1 MHPVYILAFVTF
13 LAVIAFLV
21 WNYMSTK
28 RNQQTGGNT
37 SGIGGPA
44 DPMSGTTNDPI
55 RSGAEIRASLDA
67 ASLGQPRHT

>member
-1 MHPVYILAFVTF
+1 MHPLTYLAFFTL
-13 LAVIAFLV
+13 LAVIAFGV
-21 WNYMSTK
+21 WNWMSV
-28 RNQQTGGNT
+28 RRHQQTGGNV

-67 ASLGQPRHT
+67 ANHRASVR